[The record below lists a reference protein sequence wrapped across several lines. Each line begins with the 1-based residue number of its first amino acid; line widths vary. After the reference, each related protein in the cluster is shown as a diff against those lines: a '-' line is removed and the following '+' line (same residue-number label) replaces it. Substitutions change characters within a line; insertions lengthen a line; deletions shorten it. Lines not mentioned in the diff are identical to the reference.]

1 MPSEAVCGRSQQQSI
16 IRTRA
21 GPTVIAA
28 ANIIYN
34 SPLSSFCF
42 FFNKPMQRNIK
53 NVLLLKLNEFQVIL
67 TGRFVWMS
75 WRSLLVL
82 SLPGEL

>member
-1 MPSEAVCGRSQQQSI
+1 VPSEAVCGRSQQQSI

-21 GPTVIAA
+21 GPTAIAA

-42 FFNKPMQRNIK
+42 FFNEPMQRNIQK
-53 NVLLLKLNEFQVIL
+53 CSIAEAHRVSGDPHWKISLDELEK
-67 TGRFVWMS
+67 FVG
-75 WRSLLVL
+75 LIIA
-82 SLPGEL
+82 